1 MSNYGGSRQSDYIQN
16 IKQFQDNQSNNSN
29 TWTYNSNAQL
39 TPLDQTKN
47 VLITKNLYVNGSVVS
62 PSDVSLKE
70 NIRTLDNTDVDM
82 VLNVEPIQYTLIA
95 DTSKKTHYG
104 FIAQDLEKY
113 YPELIYNTCSEND
126 TDVSN
131 VKNVNYIELIP
142 ILLGKMKQMQSEI
155 DKLKEVH
162 SKKI

>member
-29 TWTYNSNAQL
+29 TWTFNSNAQL

-62 PSDVSLKE
+62 PSDISLKD
-70 NIRTLDNTDVDM
+70 NIRTLDNTDIDM

-95 DTSKKTHYG
+95 DTSKKAHYG

-113 YPELIYNTCSEND
+113 YPELIYNTCSDND
-126 TDVSN
+126 AN

>member
-16 IKQFQDNQSNNSN
+16 IKQFQDNQSITGN
-29 TWTYNSNAQL
+29 TWTYNSKAQL

-62 PSDVSLKE
+62 PSDISLKD

-82 VLNVEPIQYTLIA
+82 VLNVEPIQYTFIA
-95 DTSKKTHYG
+95 DTSKKAHYG

-113 YPELIYNTCSEND
+113 YPELIYNTCSDND
-126 TDVSN
+126 AN

>member
-29 TWTYNSNAQL
+29 TWTFNSNAQL

-62 PSDVSLKE
+62 PSDISLKD
-70 NIRTLDNTDVDM
+70 NIRTLDNTDIDM
-82 VLNVEPIQYTLIA
+82 VLNVEPIQYTFIA
-95 DTSKKTHYG
+95 DTTKKTHYG

-113 YPELIYNTCSEND
+113 YPELIYNTCSDND
-126 TDVSN
+126 AN

>member
-70 NIRTLDNTDVDM
+70 TIRTLDNTDVDM
-82 VLNVEPIQYTLIA
+82 VFNVDPIQYTLI
-95 DTSKKTHYG
+95 
-104 FIAQDLEKY
+104 
-113 YPELIYNTCSEND
+113 
-126 TDVSN
+126 
-131 VKNVNYIELIP
+131 
-142 ILLGKMKQMQSEI
+142 
-155 DKLKEVH
+155 
-162 SKKI
+162 